1 MKKIATIGFL
11 GFTPMLAFAVN
22 LTDILGIFRDL
33 INTILPII
41 IALALLYFFWG
52 LAQFVLAAGDE
63 TKQGEAKSI
72 MIWGIIALFV
82 MISVWGLVNVLVD
95 TFGLDTVAPTILEVP
110 VIR

>member
-11 GFTPMLAFAVN
+11 GFAPMLALAVD
-22 LTDILGIFRDL
+22 LTDMLGIFNDL

-72 MIWGIIALFV
+72 MIWGVIALFV
-82 MISVWGLVNVLVD
+82 MISVWGLVNILVE
-95 TFGLDTVAPTILEVP
+95 TFGLDTAAPAILEVP
-110 VIR
+110 VLR